1 MGLSRST
8 AVFTAVVAFVA
19 GGVIAAGS
27 AFAYTQE
34 QQDACTPDAMRLC
47 SAFIPDVDRITVC
60 MSQNKTQLTP
70 RCAVYFKQ
78 PVRAGLAPPR
88 QGRPQSI
95 KPRLADPGQQAEA
108 PKAVARQ
115 PNLAGCSGC
124 NRDDA
129 TS

>member
-8 AVFTAVVAFVA
+8 ALFTAVVAFVA

-27 AFAYTQE
+27 AFAYTQD

-60 MSQNKTQLTP
+60 MSQNRTQLTP
-70 RCAVYFKQ
+70 RCAAYFKQ

-95 KPRLADPGQQAEA
+95 KPRKPTPAS
-108 PKAVARQ
+108 KRS
-115 PNLAGCSGC
+115 AG
-124 NRDDA
+124 R
-129 TS
+129 